1 MTIKKYL
8 DKSDI
13 QINFKAYRKY
23 QELLLN
29 RIAIMLCEC
38 FGFDGNSDYGI
49 LHLKR
54 GVHKYDIYL
63 NRGYICLEKDG
74 NAYIDTIKKVDNIE
88 QFISL
93 IKNLME
99 DDGCSKGLPFVRDEK
114 GVSSVNVDMNPVT

>member
-8 DKSDI
+8 DKSDM

-29 RIAIMLCEC
+29 RIAIMLCKC
-38 FGFDGNSDYGI
+38 FGFESNSDYGI

-54 GVHKYDIYL
+54 GNHKYDIYL
-63 NRGYICLEKDG
+63 NQGYICLEEDG
-74 NAYIDTIKKVDNIE
+74 NIRIDTIKKVDNIE

-93 IKNLME
+93 IKDLIE
-99 DDGCSKGLPFVRDEK
+99 DDGCIKGALL
-114 GVSSVNVDMNPVT
+114 